1 MINIIKNVKKILSV
15 KLLTGL
21 IFFIV
26 ALSIINAENQ
36 KRVQKILGAQTQ
48 LKLDQGTVA
57 YWEEILKE
65 RPNYRDGWVQLAA
78 SYYKTGNWEK
88 SEEAIGRAK
97 QLDPQNELILNFEKI
112 IKETKK

>member
-1 MINIIKNVKKILSV
+1 MNKKISK
-15 KLLTGL
+15 KLVFSL
-21 IFFIV
+21 IFFLFSV
-26 ALSIINAENQ
+26 YSVNLENQ

-48 LKLDQGTVA
+48 LKLDQGTVV

-78 SYYKTGNWEK
+78 SYYKTGNLEK